1 MKKHLIVI
9 AGPTGIGK
17 TDLSIRLAKQYQA
30 EIISCD
36 SRQFYREMN
45 IGTAVP
51 NKTDL
56 AEVKH
61 HFIQNLSIENPYT
74 VGDFEKDAL
83 TKIDELHQKN
93 DVVIMVGGSGLYID
107 AVCKGLDDFPKIPTD
122 IRARLNQRLVH
133 EGIESL
139 EQELNKLDPDYHKI
153 VDKSNPHRIIR
164 ALEVCL
170 VSGKAFSSFR
180 KKQEKTRTF
189 NTIKII
195 LNRDRE
201 TLYERINL
209 RVNKMMKEGLLE
221 EVKNLLPYRE
231 FNALQTVGYK
241 ELFAYFDG
249 ECNLETAIEEIK
261 KNTRRYAKRQMTWFR
276 RDPETLFFNP
286 EEDKNINAYLEQ
298 ELKY

>member
-17 TDLSIRLAKQYQA
+17 TDLSIRLAKQHQA
-30 EIISCD
+30 EVISCD

-122 IRARLNQRLVH
+122 LRARLNQRLVH

-180 KKQEKTRTF
+180 KKQEKTRKF

-201 TLYERINL
+201 TLYGRINL
-209 RVNKMMKEGLLE
+209 RVNQMMKEGLLE
-221 EVKNLLPYRE
+221 EVKNLLPFRDY
-231 FNALQTVGYK
+231 NALQTVGYK

-298 ELKY
+298 QLKD

>member
-209 RVNKMMKEGLLE
+209 RVNQMMKEGLLE
-221 EVKNLLPYRE
+221 EVNNLLPYRE

-286 EEDKNINAYLEQ
+286 DEDKNINAYLEQ
-298 ELKY
+298 ELKD

>member
-17 TDLSIRLAKQYQA
+17 TDLSIGLARHYQA

-36 SRQFYREMN
+36 SRQFYKEMN

-51 NKTDL
+51 SKTDL
-56 AEVKH
+56 TEVKH
-61 HFIQNLSIENPYT
+61 HFIQNLSIKDHYT

-83 TKIDELHQKN
+83 AKIEDLHQKN

-107 AVCKGLDDFPKIPTD
+107 AVCKGLDDFPKIPQE
-122 IRARLNQRLVH
+122 IRTRLNERLVS

-139 EQELNKLDPDYHKI
+139 EQELIVLDPDYHKV
-153 VDKSNPHRIIR
+153 VDVSNPHRIIR
-164 ALEVCL
+164 ALEVCIS
-170 VSGKAFSSFR
+170 SGKPFSSFR
-180 KKQEKTRTF
+180 KRQKKTRRF
-189 NTIKII
+189 KTIKII

-201 TLYERINL
+201 TLYQRINL
-209 RVNKMMKEGLLE
+209 RVNQMMKEGLLE
-221 EVKNLLPYRE
+221 EARNLLPFRGY
-231 FNALQTVGYK
+231 NALQTVGYK

-249 ECNLETAIEEIK
+249 EWNLETAIEEIK

-286 EEDKNINAYLEQ
+286 EEESDIKEYLKEQ
-298 ELKY
+298 IKD

>member
-17 TDLSIRLAKQYQA
+17 TDLSIRLAKQHQA

-180 KKQEKTRTF
+180 KKQEKTRAF

-201 TLYERINL
+201 TLYGRINL
-209 RVNKMMKEGLLE
+209 RVNQMMKEGLLE
-221 EVKNLLPYRE
+221 EVKNLLPFRE

-298 ELKY
+298 ELKD